1 MTHDTSIYRF
11 RGITVQKYLRY
22 IVVVVAYDECQIFE
36 LEFLLYLKIVVY
48 FWIVVSLLKT
58 QIKVQPNL
66 FTTKIGNIE
75 KYPSVDIYYIGE
87 IDLNWKFPM
96 YRSVL

>member
-36 LEFLLYLKIVVY
+36 LEFLHY
-48 FWIVVSLLKT
+48 T
-58 QIKVQPNL
+58 
-66 FTTKIGNIE
+66 
-75 KYPSVDIYYIGE
+75 
-87 IDLNWKFPM
+87 
-96 YRSVL
+96 